1 MILTFA
7 IVLGVLDDVDIQ
19 FGVTILSS
27 TKYLFLMQK
36 NHAFS
41 HELVVNWEVVILH
54 LILGLDLSVHVV
66 RCQDGTWWMRRE
78 GVVGTAIGVQLY

>member
-1 MILTFA
+1 
-7 IVLGVLDDVDIQ
+7 
-19 FGVTILSS
+19 
-27 TKYLFLMQK
+27 MQK

-41 HELVVNWEVVILH
+41 HKLVINWEVVIFH
-54 LILGLDLSVHVV
+54 LILAVNLSVYVV